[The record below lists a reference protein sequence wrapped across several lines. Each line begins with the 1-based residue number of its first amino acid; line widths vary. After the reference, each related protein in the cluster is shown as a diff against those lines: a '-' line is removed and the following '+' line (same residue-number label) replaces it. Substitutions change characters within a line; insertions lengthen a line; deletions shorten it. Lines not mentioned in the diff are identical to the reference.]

1 MFKAIISNSAEITAG
16 ENVPLSVVMNTN
28 RKTAYNKDDDTVI
41 IREPGYYDVI
51 FQMTLTDA
59 SASPLYLQ
67 LYANDT
73 LIKEVTADITTS
85 TGIETITLIDVIRV
99 VNSPDFQNV
108 KLGFRVS
115 GGSADP
121 YNDGLVLIENRR

>member
-1 MFKAIISNSAEITAG
+1 MFKAFIPNGADITAG
-16 ENVPLSVVMNTN
+16 ENVPLSVLMNTN
-28 RKTAYNKDDDTVI
+28 RKTVFNKDDDTVI

-59 SASPLYLQ
+59 TASPLYLQ
-67 LYANDT
+67 LYANDE
-73 LIKEVTADITTS
+73 LIKEVTSDITTS
-85 TGIETITLIDVIRV
+85 TGIVTITLIDVIRV
-99 VNSPDFQNV
+99 VNTADFQNV

-115 GGSADP
+115 GGGADP

>member
-1 MFKAIISNSAEITAG
+1 MFKAIISNGAEITAG

-41 IREPGYYDVI
+41 IREPGYYDVV

-99 VNSPDFQNV
+99 VNSPDFSNV